1 MAMLNNAFDIAVYFM
16 ALHEDEIVSEIRKV
30 LDALVGS
37 IENSNQFMK
46 SKIYLSKQLLPN
58 FTFNAAK
65 RFLKVTSHK
74 SGDNSIEKN
83 LFTHSENPLQLI
95 CLLYEF
101 LNLLKK
107 KFFSLNNQC
116 SALMGTLKTLA
127 LQYIKEIEDENF
139 LSQLLYSNDYE
150 GRDTLEIVRQIE
162 FLELIQEPKV
172 EAVIQ
177 RIYSSDFDVS
187 GHLLSG
193 STTYKI
199 LAQSSKSQ
207 LDIEQENRFY
217 RKKNIEEMPQHIL
230 QLQIYKYSMK
240 SRLLALGV
248 IVLAYVIFA
257 LTFYNKTVSRYSD
270 IINDYTEQLT
280 MMSDLEEI

>member
-1 MAMLNNAFDIAVYFM
+1 VDFLALMIEEEASTDKLYQLMSMHASFVVQEETIKVFILKKKFQLMLRMFQETAAKFQVDYFLMALLNNAFDIAVYFM

-46 SKIYLSKQLLPN
+46 AKIYLSKQLLPN

-65 RFLKVTSHK
+65 RFLKVTAHK
-74 SGDNSIEKN
+74 ASDNSIEKN
-83 LFTHSENPLQLI
+83 LFTHSENPIQQI

-116 SALMGTLKTLA
+116 SALMATLKILA
-127 LQYIKEIEDENF
+127 LAYVKEIEDENF
-139 LSQLLYSNDYE
+139 LSQLLYAHDYE

-177 RIYSSDFDVS
+177 RIYSSDYDVS

-193 STTYKI
+193 STSYKI
-199 LAQSSKSQ
+199 LA
-207 LDIEQENRFY
+207 
-217 RKKNIEEMPQHIL
+217 
-230 QLQIYKYSMK
+230 
-240 SRLLALGV
+240 
-248 IVLAYVIFA
+248 
-257 LTFYNKTVSRYSD
+257 
-270 IINDYTEQLT
+270 
-280 MMSDLEEI
+280 